1 MTTGADL
8 YNFLQDGIDQ
18 AYSGY
23 MNEPRANDLLREAEI
38 KVAEKHYSTN
48 KTQKTSDELSPLTV
62 LDRSIP
68 VRANRFRTLP
78 FRVTALTVVGT
89 IANITVDAPHSLL
102 VGDAVTV
109 ASVQGFAPGIDGQY
123 VVASIVTPTQFT
135 IAVPAQTGAWAT
147 GTGSVTTSYMIPD
160 MVHPL
165 AIRPTFI
172 AKERMSI
179 EDVVIGATPY
189 LKFNRP
195 NFIREDS
202 LIRVTGGLGVVG
214 LNGDFY
220 CKFRNRVSYYLYT
233 DEALSVPAVLSG
245 TYQGSGQAVLVVKE
259 QATVL
264 RPDARISYSTQNSDE
279 WTPKF
284 GISENGINLYPKSRV
299 CENVEV
305 DYMKQPPVT
314 MDVLNTDI
322 DLELYYTFKYLM
334 RIKDEAVNI
343 FLLQMRELQVAQA
356 EVAMTQ
362 INP

>member
-62 LDRSIP
+62 LDRAIP

-78 FRVTALTVVGT
+78 FRITALTVVGT
-89 IANITVDAPHSLL
+89 VATATVDAPHGL
-102 VGDAVTV
+102 VAGDTFTL
-109 ASVQGFAPGIDGQY
+109 ASVQGFTPGVDGTY
-123 VVASIVTPTQFT
+123 PVVTVPSADQFT
-135 IAVPAQTGAWAT
+135 FTVPIQTGTWT
-147 GTGSVTTSYMIPD
+147 EGTGSVTTAYMVPD

-172 AKERMSI
+172 AGNQMAI
-179 EDVVIGATPY
+179 EDVVVGTVSY
-189 LKFNRP
+189 LKFTRP
-195 NFIREDS
+195 NFIRNGS
-202 LIRVTGGLGVVG
+202 RIRISGALGVTG

-220 CKFRNRVSYYLYT
+220 CKFRNRVSYHLYT
-233 DEALSVPAVLSG
+233 DAALSVPATLSG
-245 TYQGSGQAVLVVKE
+245 TYQGSGVAVLIVTE
-259 QATVL
+259 QATTL
-264 RPDARISYSTQNSDE
+264 RPDARISYSTQASDE

-284 GISENGINLYPKSRV
+284 GISENGINLYPSAKV
-299 CENVEV
+299 CESVEV
-305 DYMKQPPVT
+305 DYMKQPPVR
-314 MDVLNTDI
+314 MDVLDTDT
-322 DLELYYTFKYLM
+322 DLELYYTFKYIM
-334 RIKDEAVNI
+334 RVKDEAVNI

-356 EVAMTQ
+356 EVATTQ
-362 INP
+362 MNP